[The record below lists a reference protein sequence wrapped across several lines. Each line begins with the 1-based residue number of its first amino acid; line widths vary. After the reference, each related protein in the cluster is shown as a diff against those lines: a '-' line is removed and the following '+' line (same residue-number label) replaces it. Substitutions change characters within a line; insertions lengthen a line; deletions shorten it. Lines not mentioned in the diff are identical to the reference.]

1 MKQQIEQARQE
12 TADDFFSKGDDISNL
27 TPEERA
33 ERMRAFTQAM
43 RNYRVELG
51 NAMLIASPG
60 LEKMH

>member
-1 MKQQIEQARQE
+1 MKSQIEQARKE
-12 TADDFFSKGDDISNL
+12 TDDEFFSKGDDTSNL

-33 ERMRAFTQAM
+33 KRMRAFTQAM

-51 NAMLIASPG
+51 NAMLLASPG